1 MKKKIKNKTAP
12 GLNYTTTQLTVLVVL
27 RVLIGWHFLY
37 EGIAKALNPY
47 WSSAGFLLESKG
59 ILSGLATSIVA
70 SPAALKIVDF
80 LNIWGLIAIGLG
92 LIAGCLTRV
101 ASISGIVLLFLY
113 YAFNP
118 PFIGYSYS
126 TPVEGSYL
134 IINKNLIEICALFV
148 LMLFPTGT
156 IIGLDRLIFIKKKP
170 EKRVLKM
177 LLGLEGFK

>member
-1 MKKKIKNKTAP
+1 MQKKIKNNHARGP
-12 GLNYTTTQLTVLVVL
+12 NYTTAQLTTLVVL
-27 RVLIGWHFLY
+27 RILIGWHILY
-37 EGIAKALNPY
+37 EGIVKVLNPY
-47 WSSAGFLLESKG
+47 WSSAGYLLESKG
-59 ILSGLATSIVA
+59 IFSGLATSIVA
-70 SPAALKIVDF
+70 SPTALRIVDF
-80 LNIWGLIAIGLG
+80 LNMWGLIAIGLG

-118 PFIGYSYS
+118 SFIGYTYS

-134 IINKNLIEICALFV
+134 IVNKNLIEICALFV

-170 EKRVLKM
+170 KKRILKI
-177 LLGLEGFK
+177 LLGLEEFK